1 MRHMMIPASW
11 KSAGALKKVIETKE
25 QEGWSVA
32 ALGEISGSNVLI
44 MVDDGRKY
52 EHEII
57 QIFWSLRGK
66 IAEIL
71 AEKQKTGWFV
81 ATVGN
86 CLGSSMMVIKR
97 VVGGSSEEI
106 EFLLDQ
112 TPKNRP
118 LRP

>member
-1 MRHMMIPASW
+1 MMIPASW

-25 QEGWSVA
+25 QEGWSVV

-44 MVDDGRKY
+44 LVDDGRKY

-71 AEKQKTGWFV
+71 AEKQKSGWYV

-86 CLGSSMMVIKR
+86 CLGSSLMIIKR
-97 VVGGSSEEI
+97 VAGGGDVEI
-106 EFLLDQ
+106 EFLIDQ
-112 TPKNRP
+112 EAEKNR
-118 LRP
+118 RN